1 MNPPLGANMPTNTQS
16 REPRFPLVYG
26 IQDDL
31 EVSSIG
37 IQSST
42 GRFFTWEINFLKKNG
57 QPLVT
62 GDVEKVVVVAD
73 IGDQDSFPRTNVE
86 FASVVASEVERI
98 NTDLINFGQT
108 DLTLL
113 VEHIPEVPEGEVA
126 ESVFWNCTCFTS
138 AQLLLHTPDEE
149 EEEEE

>member
-37 IQSST
+37 LQSST
-42 GRFFTWEINFLKKNG
+42 GRFHTWEINFLKKNG

-73 IGDQDSFPRTNVE
+73 IGDQDSFPRTNVGFE
-86 FASVVASEVERI
+86 AVVASEVERI

-113 VEHIPEVPEGEVA
+113 VKHLGDLEEDPIDDIL
-126 ESVFWNCTCFTS
+126 WNCTCFTS
-138 AQLLLHTPDEE
+138 AQLILHTPDEE
-149 EEEEE
+149 EEEE